1 MSVVVIDCKGSV
13 DLLAGLRR
21 VADRAGMGF
30 KFFSIEDRPGRAWWN
45 PLAHGDWSVN
55 KDRLMDVEEWSEPF
69 YKGQVETAL
78 QTVLRVMSM
87 AGTPA
92 TLRTVHRLLGPGE
105 FRKFVGGDDS
115 PYGGDDRAELCA
127 WMEQVAKDPKR
138 LSAVRDMQ
146 SRIEKLLGSV
156 VGPQLVPGGTGDVI
170 DLLSD
175 TNDGTMVVF
184 SLSAPSYP
192 IEAERIATWVARE
205 LQVLMS
211 ARLTRPAVSRRPTVV
226 LVDEFPAVPAAARQ
240 FAAGYQMAREAGISY
255 VLSCQS
261 AANLDTLDD
270 LASAT
275 QITANARLV
284 IAGRDR
290 EGAELTAKRLGTIES
305 WEPTMQTLQV
315 GGFTAPTGEASTG
328 VGSQRRVDSFV
339 IHPNVLRRLP
349 DQQVVVSISGQTD
362 ADGVP
367 VLAQVCHVAPHHDH
381 PLVAAPAEM
390 VVHTDADR
398 PRWRFK
404 SNTAA
409 ARGRRWLPTVAAAGG
424 LFALAAVPALYLRD
438 TAAPAAAAPAAVP
451 VEAVSG
457 PAAWATVVMHAWTT
471 APGETRDRQLV
482 ALIGTTLDPAP
493 LVASAVPTVTSVI
506 DLDAGR
512 RVVTFLVAGDDGSVS
527 GWAVTVAGPP
537 WQLVSLPV
545 PIPAPAAVEGPGRVV
560 GSSLREDTAATVALS
575 PILTDFFT
583 VWGRG
588 TNGDRARLAALTD
601 PGVTI
606 RPIGGLTI
614 TGTPVMSSA
623 TPKAPSAMSTPG
635 WCGTAT
641 ARRATSSR
649 CGLMRRGRGGS
660 PTSNRGH
667 TPRSP
672 PPPSPVLRRVRR
684 TVAVPV
690 PAASVVTNPGGTP

>member
-21 VADRAGMGF
+21 VAERAGMGF
-30 KFFSIEDRPGRAWWN
+30 KFFSIEDRPGRGRWN

-87 AGTPA
+87 SGTPA

-105 FRKFVGGDDS
+105 FRRFVGGDDS
-115 PYGGDDRAELCA
+115 SYVGEDRAELCG

-146 SRIEKLLGSV
+146 SRLEKLLGSV

-175 TNDGTMVVF
+175 TNDATMVVF

-211 ARLTRPAVSRRPTVV
+211 ARLTRPAAGRRPTVV

-290 EGAELTAKRLGTIES
+290 EGAELTAKRLGTVEA
-305 WEPTMQTLQV
+305 WEPTMQTVQV
-315 GGFTAPTGEASTG
+315 GGVYAPTGEAATG
-328 VGSQRRVDSFV
+328 VGSKRRVDSFV

-362 ADGVP
+362 STGAP

-381 PLVAAPAEM
+381 PLVAAPTEPAAR
-390 VVHTDADR
+390 TDTVR
-398 PRWRFK
+398 SRWRFR
-404 SNTAA
+404 SSAVA
-409 ARGRRWLPTVAAAGG
+409 GGRRWLPTVAAAGG

-438 TAAPAAAAPAAVP
+438 SAAPAAAAPAAVAA

-457 PAAWATVVMHAWTT
+457 PAAWATVVIHAWAST
-471 APGETRDRQLV
+471 PGEARDRQLV
-482 ALIGTTLDPAP
+482 ALLGTTLDRAP
-493 LVASAVPTVTSVI
+493 ITASTVTVTSVI
-506 DLDAGR
+506 DLDPAR
-512 RVVTFLVAGDDGSVS
+512 RVVTFLIAGDEGTVS

-545 PIPAPAAVEGPGRVV
+545 PIPAPAAADAPV
-560 GSSLREDTAATVALS
+560 GSSLREDTSATVALA

-588 TNGDRARLAALTD
+588 SSGDRARLAALTD
-601 PGVTI
+601 PAVTI
-606 RPIGGLTI
+606 RPIGGVTL
-614 TGTPVMSSA
+614 TGTPSMVVGYPEGPVRYVDAAVVWDRYGPARYLVSLRVDA
-623 TPKAPSAMSTPG
+623 A
-635 WCGTAT
+635 GTWRIANVQ
-641 ARRATSSR
+641 
-649 CGLMRRGRGGS
+649 
-660 PTSNRGH
+660 PWPH
-667 TPRSP
+667 TPIAPATIPGAGAAVSP
-672 PPPSPVLRRVRR
+672 DRVG
-684 TVAVPV
+684 PV
-690 PAASVVTNPGGTP
+690 PAASAVTNPGGTP